1 MTTLS
6 EIFQVVIAFELTF
19 YLVIAYQWFRN
30 EKWMSCQK
38 IDKVILCSIVIGSC
52 YIGNI

>member
-6 EIFQVVIAFELTF
+6 EIFQVVIASELTF
-19 YLVIAYQWFRN
+19 YLAIALPVIQ
-30 EKWMSCQK
+30 KWMNYEK
-38 IDKVILCSIVIGSC
+38 IDKVILCSIVIGSY